1 MSVGL
6 LVWDERTF
14 CDNRFLLEGIPTDP
28 FQEWFSRRF
37 SATVTILRG
46 DPVRRPRP
54 VELPRS
60 RNLISG
66 RNQPSL
72 LFLWGFGEE
81 GWGAPLTRT
90 VIAGR

>member
-6 LVWDERTF
+6 LVWDDGTF

-37 SATVTILRG
+37 SATVTILSG
-46 DPVRRPRP
+46 DPVRQPQL

-60 RNLISG
+60 HNPISG

-72 LFLWGFGEE
+72 LFPWGFGEE
-81 GWGAPLTRT
+81 GWGAPPPPT
-90 VIAGR
+90 VIAGG